1 VRDEVATAN
10 AKRNVLATRFVEV
23 EGPLPT
29 PCRVWTLGTN
39 GDGYGY
45 VSFRKKA
52 YRVHRLA
59 WVLTN
64 GAIPPGLVVRHRCDL
79 PPCFEVSHLLLG
91 SEADNAAD
99 RIARVGRECWSRPCS
114 PDHSVAAVFI
124 LGQLARSN
132 DGDWHR
138 DQIKSRPA
146 AQ

>member
-1 VRDEVATAN
+1 MRDEVATAN

-99 RIARVGRECWSRPCS
+99 RIARGRQGVLVKAMFSGPFRR
-114 PDHSVAAVFI
+114 
-124 LGQLARSN
+124 RSL
-132 DGDWHR
+132 HP
-138 DQIKSRPA
+138 RPA
-146 AQ
+146 GEIKRRRLAS